1 MLDIVSSKTQYKRPV
16 DTVSS
21 RNSRKRILEAAVD
34 LITKRGEADVTM
46 ADLARAARVSRQ
58 AVYLHFAD
66 RAALMLALVRYV
78 DEKRGLEKE
87 LGKIRDAP
95 SGVAA
100 VREIV
105 ALQARMN
112 PAVWAVARAVDAVR
126 RTDEA
131 AQRGWQDRLEN
142 RLAGCQ
148 EVVARLAKEGQLRA
162 DLDASTAADLLW
174 AITSLR
180 MWEDLVLQR
189 GWSSRRYV
197 RHLIALLLA
206 TLTKIKD

>member
-112 PAVWAVARAVDAVR
+112 PAIWAVARAVDAVR

>member
-87 LGKIRDAP
+87 LRKIRNAP

-112 PAVWAVARAVDAVR
+112 PAIWAVARAVDAVR